1 MVSVCIATYNGEKY
15 IKEEIDSILP
25 QLTQEDEI
33 IISDDGSTD
42 STLDILTAYHDD
54 RIKIYSHTEKI
65 ANPKFRFD
73 YTTHNFEN
81 AISKAQ
87 GDYIFLADQDDV
99 WLPEKVKAMTK
110 ALQDNDIVI
119 SDCMVVDKDLNV
131 KRNSR
136 YTKHKPSY
144 KVARNLISSN
154 NQGCCIAF
162 RREILDKVLPFP
174 KYGVAQDFWIAVFGG
189 LFYKVKFL
197 SDPLI
202 LFRRHNDNLSTSLG
216 KSTDNFTYKV
226 KYRLYSLGSLIKR
239 GGLRRVI
246 SNLY

>member
-25 QLTQEDEI
+25 QLGPEDEI

-54 RIKIYSHTEKI
+54 RIKIFPHTEKLT
-65 ANPKFRFD
+65 NPKFRFD

-81 AISKAQ
+81 AIYKAQ

-99 WLPEKVKAMTK
+99 WLPEKVKVMIE
-110 ALQDNDIVI
+110 ALQNNDIVI
-119 SDCMVVDKDLNV
+119 SDCFVVDKDLNV
-131 KRNSR
+131 KKNSR
-136 YTKHKPSY
+136 YTVYTPTY
-144 KVARNLISSN
+144 KVLRNLISSN
-154 NQGCCIAF
+154 NPGCCIAF
-162 RREILDKVLPFP
+162 RRNIVDKVLPFP

-189 LFYKVKFL
+189 MNFKVKFL
-197 SDPLI
+197 TIPLI
-202 LFRRHNDNLSTSLG
+202 MFRRHDDNLSASLG
-216 KSTDNFTYKV
+216 KSSDSLSYKV
-226 KYRLYSLGSLIKR
+226 KYRLYSLGNLIKR
-239 GGLRRVI
+239 GGLIKVI